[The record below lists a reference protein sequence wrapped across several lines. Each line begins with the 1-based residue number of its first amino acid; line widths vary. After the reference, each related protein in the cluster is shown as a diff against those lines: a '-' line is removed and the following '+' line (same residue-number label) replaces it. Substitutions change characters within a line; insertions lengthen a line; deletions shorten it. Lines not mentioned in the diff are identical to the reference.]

1 MLCCLMISC
10 SPTVEIDSHN
20 HENILPFSYAVDV
33 ENSHDGHTLNLTI
46 TTADKSIK
54 YIPSI
59 FNIDENVEDKFLGDL
74 VLTTYEEISALEY
87 KLTET
92 EENYIIE
99 LKLDTY
105 DKLDLMG
112 DTYDLAIFV
121 DSSGYVL
128 EEFNEKYHVR
138 GHILNGF
145 THYHTSIPE

>member
-1 MLCCLMISC
+1 MISC
-10 SPTVEIDSHN
+10 SPNVEIDSHN
-20 HENILPFSYAVDV
+20 HENILPFSYAVDA
-33 ENSHDGHTLNLTI
+33 ENSHGGHTLNLTI

-59 FNIDENVEDKFLGDL
+59 FNVDENSEDKFWGDL
-74 VLTTYEEISALEY
+74 VLTTYEETSVLNY

-105 DKLDLMG
+105 DKLDLK
-112 DTYDLAIFV
+112 DEKYDLALFV

-128 EEFNEKYHVR
+128 EEFNEKLHVR
-138 GHILNGF
+138 GHVIRGF